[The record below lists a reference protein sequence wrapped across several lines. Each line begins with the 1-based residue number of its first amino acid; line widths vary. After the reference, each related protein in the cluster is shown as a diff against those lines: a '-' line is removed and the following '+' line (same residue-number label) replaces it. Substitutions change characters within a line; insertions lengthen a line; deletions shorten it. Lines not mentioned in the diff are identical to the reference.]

1 MGDQG
6 PTTPTSHFQASPSAS
21 TRTRTSARTTTRPQ
35 RLGILYEDVTV
46 PLKDFT
52 GSIKSYK
59 YHCEHGLFCH
69 RDADYRFPPNI
80 DYCHHGNPLTRDC
93 TDKQC
98 LCMMDKDWGRE
109 VDRPIPLP
117 GAENITDGRQPVRR
131 VRGAIGGQGENLD
144 NLDNLIPQYD
154 QITLQQGNL
163 VENYNL
169 GLDLAIGHQSGR
181 AEPACL
187 IGAAEAAGQI
197 IAADTENQIST
208 NEADVTRA
216 AGSTATS
223 TTDATTAISA
233 TSTSTSITAAELTT
247 DTAGKERSG
256 GPGEGKQSISR
267 AGHAAQGA
275 GTPVRG
281 LALGSLEPL
290 VLGTPLVQLVLR
302 TQSHRTTDNLSQT
315 ALIAT
320 NQIQNLQLPST
331 HP

>member
-1 MGDQG
+1 
-6 PTTPTSHFQASPSAS
+6 
-21 TRTRTSARTTTRPQ
+21 
-35 RLGILYEDVTV
+35 
-46 PLKDFT
+46 
-52 GSIKSYK
+52 
-59 YHCEHGLFCH
+59 
-69 RDADYRFPPNI
+69 
-80 DYCHHGNPLTRDC
+80 
-93 TDKQC
+93 
-98 LCMMDKDWGRE
+98 MMDKDWGRE

-169 GLDLAIGHQSGR
+169 GLDLAIGHQSGG

-197 IAADTENQIST
+197 IAADTENQISI

-275 GTPVRG
+275 GTDRCERVQPVPQVQAACQATREDLGAAGPRRNTKPRATPRQALHARAVHTRAKSRRDAVPDALFTGRSAG
-281 LALGSLEPL
+281 LRHTRRHAPVPTREPLRLEP
-290 VLGTPLVQLVLR
+290 
-302 TQSHRTTDNLSQT
+302 
-315 ALIAT
+315 
-320 NQIQNLQLPST
+320 
-331 HP
+331 